1 LRVTGNV
8 ETGGVEAD
16 WAERAFEAMAPFYD
30 DFTAHHEYE
39 FWTEQL
45 LAVLEREGVQGR
57 RLLDVGCGTG
67 KGFLPMLPRGW
78 QVVGCDVSA
87 AMLDL
92 ARQKAG
98 DAVRLEIADMRKLP
112 CFGEFDLVWALD
124 DAINYLLSVEELE
137 AALQGMRSNLAPSSG
152 LLLFDVNE
160 LPAYGFY
167 AEGVEVERDGRHF
180 VFQGNSMGEI
190 EPGSIYEFSCFEKQ
204 PGDETQEA
212 DRHNVSVHRQR
223 HFTQAEVLAAIDRA
237 GLECLSI
244 YGQSTDG
251 IPRQP
256 LDDAVHTKAIYVA
269 RAA

>member
-1 LRVTGNV
+1 VTG
-8 ETGGVEAD
+8 EAVTAGPDGD
-16 WAERAFEAMAPFYD
+16 WAERAFEAMAPLYD

-39 FWTEQL
+39 FWIAQL
-45 LAVLEREGVQGR
+45 LAILEREGLQGR

-67 KGFLPMLPRGW
+67 KSFLPMLPRGW

-98 DAVRLEIADMRKLP
+98 DAVRLEVADMRELP

-124 DAINYLLSVEELE
+124 DAINYLLSTEELE
-137 AALQGMRSNLAPSSG
+137 AALRGMRSNLASSG

-160 LPAYGFY
+160 LPVYGFY
-167 AEGVEVERDGRHF
+167 AEGVEVELDGRRF
-180 VFQGNSMGEI
+180 VFQGNATGEV
-190 EPGSIYEFSCFEKQ
+190 EPGSICEFSCFEKQ
-204 PGDETQEA
+204 PSGEGRAA
-212 DRHNVSVHRQR
+212 DRRNVSVHRQR
-223 HFTQAEVLAAIDRA
+223 HFTEAEILAAIGRA

-256 LDDAVHTKAIYVA
+256 LDGSAHTKAIYIA